1 MSKYLHSGDRIGIA
15 CHLCEPPNRKEC
27 GSCKR
32 RVKPKYPARE
42 VWINDTKYVIAER
55 EGKE

>member
-1 MSKYLHSGDRIGIA
+1 MKYLHSGDRIGIA

-27 GSCKR
+27 VSCKR

-42 VWINDTKYVIAER
+42 VWINDTKYVIEQR
-55 EGKE
+55 GME